1 MSTEHRI
8 SYADL
13 RAIENSLTNLDIR
26 LSENNKNILDI
37 RKDVQRINKDLTK
50 LQRDITEFISYQ
62 ANQNR
67 LGRAETRIVQIRQ
80 EIEKK
85 FGHYDFVRRTIRGV
99 LQANDMGVIREETIK
114 TATEEVMLSTPNYWL
129 APALVALSSWIC
141 NNQELANKAMLEAI
155 RLDNEKTSLLFTLIC
170 RRSGRKSASL
180 KWAYRYLAAQDEE
193 AIDRKTMIILDCFS
207 NGLLGTDS
215 ESRISSILNSWIARL
230 SEKPGFVDKQRQQW
244 VKALSGHLQQVDD
257 NTYAYLATYGPTWDV
272 LKNLLS
278 YAALHNTLFYYF
290 KDILEQPVDS
300 EGLVAELDIV
310 LQSLV
315 ENYDEEEKPLRKEE
329 RLEVLVKEQNGDESA
344 AKKLFKQEESTL
356 EEKIDFTKLLTNAVL
371 YPDLVNASIST
382 QKIALALSKG
392 WIIDAYRD
400 MVVNYRMTVPLQIEL
415 KIKDYTAQTSDGS
428 NESEVIKE
436 FLDYADRE
444 EAQELAV
451 LADPEGEQDIIRIFW
466 GLTGFGILIC
476 FVNLLIGIPVVLIFG
491 IWAFSK
497 QKARAERAEK
507 REELAREYVEFR
519 NNGTEVIRNFM
530 AEVVDYRD
538 EFLTRDQESETV
550 IDLVQAVTTSQY
562 IKHQPDE
569 VTRNIKM

>member
-13 RAIENSLTNLDIR
+13 SAIENSLRSLDIR
-26 LSENNKNILDI
+26 LDENNANISI
-37 RKDVQRINKDLTK
+37 IKKDVQKLNQDLIK
-50 LQRDITEFISYQ
+50 LHNDIAEFISYQ

-141 NNQELANKAMLEAI
+141 NNQELANKAMFEAI

-207 NGLLGTDS
+207 NGLLGADS

-257 NTYAYLATYGPTWDV
+257 NTYAYLATYSPTWDI

-278 YAALHNTLFYYF
+278 YAALNNTLFYYF

-315 ENYDEEEKPLRKEE
+315 ENFDEEEKPLRKEE
-329 RLEVLVKEQNGDESA
+329 RLEVLVKEQNGDEAA
-344 AKKLFKQEESTL
+344 AKTLFKQEESTL

-415 KIKDYTAQTSDGS
+415 KIKDYTAQTSDGA

-436 FLDYADRE
+436 FLVYADRE
-444 EAQELAV
+444 EARDLEA
-451 LADPEGEQDIIRIFW
+451 LADPEGEENRIKVFW
-466 GLTGFGILIC
+466 IVAGLGVLGC
-476 FVNLLIGIPVVLIFG
+476 FAKPFIGIPVVLIFG

-497 QKARAERAEK
+497 QKARAERAE
-507 REELAREYVEFR
+507 RRVELGREYVEFR

-569 VTRNIKM
+569 ITRNIKV

>member
-230 SEKPGFVDKQRQQW
+230 SEKSGFVDKQRQQW

-257 NTYAYLATYGPTWDV
+257 NTYAYLATYSPTWDV

-400 MVVNYRMTVPLQIEL
+400 MVVNYRMNVPLQIEL
-415 KIKDYTAQTSDGS
+415 KIKDYIAQTSDGA

-436 FLDYADRE
+436 FLAYADGE
-444 EAQELAV
+444 EAQELAA
-451 LADPEGEQDIIRIFW
+451 LADPEGEENKIKLFW
-466 GLTGFGILIC
+466 ILAGLGLLIC
-476 FVNLLIGIPVVLIFG
+476 FANLLIGIPVILIFG

-497 QKARAERAEK
+497 QKARAERAE
-507 REELAREYVEFR
+507 RRSELGREYVEFR
-519 NNGTEVIRNFM
+519 NNGTEIIRNFM

-569 VTRNIKM
+569 VTRNIKV

>member
-180 KWAYRYLAAQDEE
+180 KWAYRYLAAQDEA

-257 NTYAYLATYGPTWDV
+257 NTYAYLATYSPTWDV

-400 MVVNYRMTVPLQIEL
+400 MVVNYRMNVPLQIEL
-415 KIKDYTAQTSDGS
+415 KIKDYIAQTSDGA

-436 FLDYADRE
+436 FLAYADGE
-444 EAQELAV
+444 EAQELAA
-451 LADPEGEQDIIRIFW
+451 LADPEGEENKIKLFW
-466 GLTGFGILIC
+466 ILAGLGLLIC
-476 FVNLLIGIPVVLIFG
+476 FANLLIGIPVILIFG

-497 QKARAERAEK
+497 QKARAERAE
-507 REELAREYVEFR
+507 RRSELGREYVEFR
-519 NNGTEVIRNFM
+519 NNGTEIIRNFM

-569 VTRNIKM
+569 VTRNIKV

>member
-13 RAIENSLTNLDIR
+13 SAIENSLRSLDIR
-26 LSENNKNILDI
+26 LDENNANISI
-37 RKDVQRINKDLTK
+37 IKKDVQKLNQDLIK
-50 LQRDITEFISYQ
+50 LHNDIAEFISYQ

-207 NGLLGTDS
+207 NGLLGADS

-257 NTYAYLATYGPTWDV
+257 NTYAYLATYSPTWDI

-278 YAALHNTLFYYF
+278 YAALNNTLFYYF

-315 ENYDEEEKPLRKEE
+315 ENFDEEEKPLRKEE
-329 RLEVLVKEQNGDESA
+329 RLEVLVKEQNGDEAA
-344 AKKLFKQEESTL
+344 AKTLFKQEESTL

-415 KIKDYTAQTSDGS
+415 KIKDYTAQTSDGA

-436 FLDYADRE
+436 FLVYADRE
-444 EAQELAV
+444 EARDLEA
-451 LADPEGEQDIIRIFW
+451 LADPEGEENRIKVFW
-466 GLTGFGILIC
+466 IVAGLGVLGC
-476 FVNLLIGIPVVLIFG
+476 FANPFIGIPVVLIFG

-497 QKARAERAEK
+497 QKARAERAE
-507 REELAREYVEFR
+507 RRVELGREYVEFR

-569 VTRNIKM
+569 ITRNIKV

>member
-13 RAIENSLTNLDIR
+13 RAIENSLTNLDII

-141 NNQELANKAMLEAI
+141 NNQQLANKAMLEAI

-257 NTYAYLATYGPTWDV
+257 NTYAYLATYSPTWDV

>member
-129 APALVALSSWIC
+129 APGLVALSSWIC

-257 NTYAYLATYGPTWDV
+257 NTYAYLATYSPTWDV

-400 MVVNYRMTVPLQIEL
+400 MVVNYRMNVPLQIEL
-415 KIKDYTAQTSDGS
+415 KIKDYIAQTSDGA

-436 FLDYADRE
+436 FLAYADGE
-444 EAQELAV
+444 EAQELAA
-451 LADPEGEQDIIRIFW
+451 LADPEGEENKIKLFW
-466 GLTGFGILIC
+466 ILAGLGLLIC
-476 FVNLLIGIPVVLIFG
+476 FANLLIGIPVILIFG

-497 QKARAERAEK
+497 QKARAERAE
-507 REELAREYVEFR
+507 RRSELGREYVEFR
-519 NNGTEVIRNFM
+519 NNGTEIIRNFM

-569 VTRNIKM
+569 VTRNIKV

>member
-257 NTYAYLATYGPTWDV
+257 NTYAYLATYSPTWDV

-400 MVVNYRMTVPLQIEL
+400 MVVNYRMNVPLQIEL
-415 KIKDYTAQTSDGS
+415 KIKDYIAQTSDGA

-436 FLDYADRE
+436 FLAYADGE
-444 EAQELAV
+444 EARELAA
-451 LADPEGEQDIIRIFW
+451 LADPEGEENKIKLFW
-466 GLTGFGILIC
+466 ILAGLGLLIC
-476 FVNLLIGIPVVLIFG
+476 FANLLIGIPVILIFG

-497 QKARAERAEK
+497 QKARAERAE
-507 REELAREYVEFR
+507 RRSELGREYVEFR
-519 NNGTEVIRNFM
+519 NNGTEIIRNFM

-569 VTRNIKM
+569 VTRNIKV

>member
-13 RAIENSLTNLDIR
+13 RAIENSLRNLDIR
-26 LSENNKNILDI
+26 LDENNKNISHI
-37 RKDVQRINKDLTK
+37 RTDVQRINDDLTK

-257 NTYAYLATYGPTWDV
+257 NTYAYLATYSPTWDV

-400 MVVNYRMTVPLQIEL
+400 MVVNYRMNVPLQIEL
-415 KIKDYTAQTSDGS
+415 KIKDYIAQTSDGA

-436 FLDYADRE
+436 FLAYADGE
-444 EAQELAV
+444 EAQELAA
-451 LADPEGEQDIIRIFW
+451 LADPEGEENKIKLFW
-466 GLTGFGILIC
+466 ILAGLGLLIC
-476 FVNLLIGIPVVLIFG
+476 FANLLIGIPVILIFG

-497 QKARAERAEK
+497 QKARAERAE
-507 REELAREYVEFR
+507 RRSELGREYVEFR
-519 NNGTEVIRNFM
+519 NNGTEIIRNFM

-569 VTRNIKM
+569 VTRNIKV

>member
-257 NTYAYLATYGPTWDV
+257 NTYAYLATYSPTWDV

-290 KDILEQPVDS
+290 KDILEQSVDS

-400 MVVNYRMTVPLQIEL
+400 MVVNYRMNVPLQIEL
-415 KIKDYTAQTSDGS
+415 KIKDYIAQTSDGA

-436 FLDYADRE
+436 FLAYADGE
-444 EAQELAV
+444 EAQELAA
-451 LADPEGEQDIIRIFW
+451 LADPEGEENKIKLFW
-466 GLTGFGILIC
+466 ILAGLGLLIC
-476 FVNLLIGIPVVLIFG
+476 FANLLIGIPVILIFG

-497 QKARAERAEK
+497 QKARAERAE
-507 REELAREYVEFR
+507 RRSELGREYVEFR
-519 NNGTEVIRNFM
+519 NNGTEIIRNFM

-569 VTRNIKM
+569 VTRNIKV

>member
-1 MSTEHRI
+1 MSNDRVI

-13 RAIENSLTNLDIR
+13 SAIENSLRSLDIR
-26 LSENNKNILDI
+26 LDENNANISI
-37 RKDVQRINKDLTK
+37 IKKDVQKLNQDLIK
-50 LQRDITEFISYQ
+50 LHNDIAEFISYQ

-155 RLDNEKTSLLFTLIC
+155 RLDNEKTSLLFILIC

-257 NTYAYLATYGPTWDV
+257 NTYAYLATYSPTWDV
-272 LKNLLS
+272 LKKLLS

-290 KDILEQPVDS
+290 KGILEQPVDS

-315 ENYDEEEKPLRKEE
+315 ENFDEEEKPLRKEE
-329 RLEVLVKEQNGDESA
+329 RLEVLVKEQNGDEAA

-428 NESEVIKE
+428 NESEVIKK
-436 FLDYADRE
+436 FLAYADRE
-444 EAQELAV
+444 EAQDLAA
-451 LADPEGEQDIIRIFW
+451 LADPEGEENTIKLFW
-466 GLTGFGILIC
+466 IAAGAGLLVC
-476 FVNLLIGIPVVLIFG
+476 FANPLIGILLVLIFG
-491 IWAFSK
+491 IWAFRK

-569 VTRNIKM
+569 ITRNIKV

>member
-257 NTYAYLATYGPTWDV
+257 NTYAYLATYSPTWDV

-400 MVVNYRMTVPLQIEL
+400 MVVNYRMNVPLQIEL
-415 KIKDYTAQTSDGS
+415 KIKDYIAQTSDGA

-436 FLDYADRE
+436 FLAYADGE
-444 EAQELAV
+444 EARELAA
-451 LADPEGEQDIIRIFW
+451 LADPEGEENKIKLFW
-466 GLTGFGILIC
+466 ILAGLGLLIC
-476 FVNLLIGIPVVLIFG
+476 FANLLIGIPVILIFG

-497 QKARAERAEK
+497 QKARAERAE
-507 REELAREYVEFR
+507 RRSELGREYVEFR
-519 NNGTEVIRNFM
+519 SNGTEIIRNFM

-569 VTRNIKM
+569 VTRNIKV

>member
-141 NNQELANKAMLEAI
+141 NNQQLANKAMLEAI

-257 NTYAYLATYGPTWDV
+257 NTYAYLATYSPTWDV

>member
-257 NTYAYLATYGPTWDV
+257 NTYAYLATYSPTWDV

-400 MVVNYRMTVPLQIEL
+400 MVVNYRMNVPLQIEL
-415 KIKDYTAQTSDGS
+415 KIKDYIAQTSDGA

-436 FLDYADRE
+436 FLAYADGE
-444 EAQELAV
+444 EAQELAA
-451 LADPEGEQDIIRIFW
+451 LADPEGEENKIKLFW
-466 GLTGFGILIC
+466 ILAGLGLLIC
-476 FVNLLIGIPVVLIFG
+476 FANLLIGIPVILIFG

-497 QKARAERAEK
+497 QKARAERAE
-507 REELAREYVEFR
+507 RRSELGREYVEFR
-519 NNGTEVIRNFM
+519 NNGIEIIRNFM

-569 VTRNIKM
+569 VTRNIKV

>member
-257 NTYAYLATYGPTWDV
+257 NTYAYLATYSPTWDV

-400 MVVNYRMTVPLQIEL
+400 MVVNYRMNVPLQIEL
-415 KIKDYTAQTSDGS
+415 KIKDYIAQTSDGA

-436 FLDYADRE
+436 FLAYADGE
-444 EAQELAV
+444 EAQELAA
-451 LADPEGEQDIIRIFW
+451 LADPEGEENKIKLFW
-466 GLTGFGILIC
+466 ILAGLGLLIC
-476 FVNLLIGIPVVLIFG
+476 FANLLIGIPVILIFG

-497 QKARAERAEK
+497 QKARAERAE
-507 REELAREYVEFR
+507 RRSELGREYVEFR
-519 NNGTEVIRNFM
+519 NNGTEIIRNFM

-569 VTRNIKM
+569 VTRNIKV

>member
-85 FGHYDFVRRTIRGV
+85 FGHYVFVRRTIRGV

-257 NTYAYLATYGPTWDV
+257 NTYAYLATYSPTWDV

-400 MVVNYRMTVPLQIEL
+400 MVVNYRMNVPLQIEL
-415 KIKDYTAQTSDGS
+415 KIKDYIAQTSDGA

-436 FLDYADRE
+436 FLAYADGE
-444 EAQELAV
+444 EAQELAA
-451 LADPEGEQDIIRIFW
+451 LADPEGEENKIKLFW
-466 GLTGFGILIC
+466 ILAGLGLLIC
-476 FVNLLIGIPVVLIFG
+476 FANLLIGIPVILIFG

-497 QKARAERAEK
+497 QKARAERAE
-507 REELAREYVEFR
+507 RRSELGREYVEFR
-519 NNGTEVIRNFM
+519 NNGTEIIRNFM

-569 VTRNIKM
+569 VTRNIKV

>member
-257 NTYAYLATYGPTWDV
+257 NTYAYLATYSPTWDV

-400 MVVNYRMTVPLQIEL
+400 MVVNYRMNVPLQIEL
-415 KIKDYTAQTSDGS
+415 KIKDYIAQTSDGA

-436 FLDYADRE
+436 FLAYADGE
-444 EAQELAV
+444 EARELAA

-476 FVNLLIGIPVVLIFG
+476 FVSLLIGIPVVLIFG

-519 NNGTEVIRNFM
+519 NNGTEIIRNFM

-569 VTRNIKM
+569 VTRNIKV

>member
-1 MSTEHRI
+1 MSNDRVI

-13 RAIENSLTNLDIR
+13 SAIENSLRSLDIR
-26 LSENNKNILDI
+26 LDENNTNISILKKN
-37 RKDVQRINKDLTK
+37 VQKINQDLIK
-50 LQRDITEFISYQ
+50 LHNDITEFISYQ

-215 ESRISSILNSWIARL
+215 ESRISSILNGWIARL

-257 NTYAYLATYGPTWDV
+257 NTYAYLATYSPTWDI

-278 YAALHNTLFYYF
+278 YAALNNTLFYYF

-315 ENYDEEEKPLRKEE
+315 ENFDEEEKPLRKEE
-329 RLEVLVKEQNGDESA
+329 RLEVLVKEQNGDEAA

-400 MVVNYRMTVPLQIEL
+400 MVVNYRMNVPLQIEL
-415 KIKDYTAQTSDGS
+415 KIKDYTAQTSDGA

-436 FLDYADRE
+436 FLAYADRE
-444 EAQELAV
+444 EAQDLAA
-451 LADPEGEQDIIRIFW
+451 LADPEGEENKIKVFW
-466 GLTGFGILIC
+466 ILAGLGVLIC
-476 FVNLLIGIPVVLIFG
+476 FANLLIGIPIVLIFG

-497 QKARAERAEK
+497 QRARAERAEK
-507 REELAREYVEFR
+507 RAELGREYVEFR

-569 VTRNIKM
+569 VTRNIKV

>member
-1 MSTEHRI
+1 MSNDRVI
-8 SYADL
+8 SYANL
-13 RAIENSLTNLDIR
+13 QAIENSLRSLDIR
-26 LSENNKNILDI
+26 LDENNANISNI

-257 NTYAYLATYGPTWDV
+257 NTYTYLATYSPTWDV
-272 LKNLLS
+272 LRNLLS
-278 YAALHNTLFYYF
+278 YAALNNTLFHYF
-290 KDILEQPVDS
+290 KDILEQPVDT
-300 EGLVAELDIV
+300 EGIVAELDIV

-329 RLEVLVKEQNGDESA
+329 RLEVLVKEHNGDEA
-344 AKKLFKQEESTL
+344 TAKKFFKQEESTL

-371 YPDLVNASIST
+371 YPEQVNASIST

-400 MVVNYRMTVPLQIEL
+400 MVVKYRMNVPLQIEL
-415 KIKDYTAQTSDGS
+415 KIKDYIAQTSDGS

-436 FLDYADRE
+436 FLAYTDKE
-444 EAQELAV
+444 EARELEA
-451 LADPEGEQDIIRIFW
+451 LADPKGEEDKIKLFW
-466 GLTGFGILIC
+466 GLAGLGILFC
-476 FVNLLIGIPVVLIFG
+476 FVNLLVGIPMILIFG

-497 QKARAERAEK
+497 KSARAERAE
-507 REELAREYVEFR
+507 RRIALGQEYAEFR

-569 VTRNIKM
+569 VTRNIKV

>member
-257 NTYAYLATYGPTWDV
+257 NTYAYLATYSPTWDV

-400 MVVNYRMTVPLQIEL
+400 MVVNYRMNVPLQIEL
-415 KIKDYTAQTSDGS
+415 KIKDYIAQTSDGA

-436 FLDYADRE
+436 FLAYADGE
-444 EAQELAV
+444 EARELAA

-476 FVNLLIGIPVVLIFG
+476 FVSLLIGIPVILIFG

-519 NNGTEVIRNFM
+519 NNGTEIIRNFM

-569 VTRNIKM
+569 VTRNIKV

>member
-13 RAIENSLTNLDIR
+13 RAIDNSLTNLDIR

-257 NTYAYLATYGPTWDV
+257 NTYAYLATYSPTWDV

-400 MVVNYRMTVPLQIEL
+400 MVVNYRMNVPLQIEL
-415 KIKDYTAQTSDGS
+415 KIKDYIAQTSDGA

-436 FLDYADRE
+436 FLAYADGE
-444 EAQELAV
+444 EAQELAA
-451 LADPEGEQDIIRIFW
+451 LADPEGEENKIKLFW
-466 GLTGFGILIC
+466 ILAGLGLLIC
-476 FVNLLIGIPVVLIFG
+476 FANLLIGIPVILIFG

-497 QKARAERAEK
+497 QKARAERAE
-507 REELAREYVEFR
+507 RRSELGREYVEFR
-519 NNGTEVIRNFM
+519 NNGTEIIRNFM

-569 VTRNIKM
+569 VTRNIKV

>member
-257 NTYAYLATYGPTWDV
+257 NTYAYLATYSPTWDV

-315 ENYDEEEKPLRKEE
+315 ENYDEEEKSLRKEE

-400 MVVNYRMTVPLQIEL
+400 MVVNYRMNVPLQIEL
-415 KIKDYTAQTSDGS
+415 KIKDYIAQTSDGA

-436 FLDYADRE
+436 FLAYADGE
-444 EAQELAV
+444 EARELVA
-451 LADPEGEQDIIRIFW
+451 LADPEGEENKIKLFW
-466 GLTGFGILIC
+466 ILAGLGVLIC
-476 FVNLLIGIPVVLIFG
+476 FANLLIGIPVVLIFG

-497 QKARAERAEK
+497 QKARAERAE
-507 REELAREYVEFR
+507 RRSELGREYVEFR
-519 NNGTEVIRNFM
+519 NNGTEIIRNFM

-569 VTRNIKM
+569 ITRNIKV

>member
-257 NTYAYLATYGPTWDV
+257 NTYAYLATYSPTWDV

-329 RLEVLVKEQNGDESA
+329 RLEVLVKEQNGDESV

-400 MVVNYRMTVPLQIEL
+400 MVVNYRMNVPLQIEL
-415 KIKDYTAQTSDGS
+415 KIKDYIAQTSDGA

-436 FLDYADRE
+436 FLAYADGE
-444 EAQELAV
+444 EARELAA

-476 FVNLLIGIPVVLIFG
+476 FVSLLIGIPVVLIFG

-519 NNGTEVIRNFM
+519 NNGTEIIRNFM

-569 VTRNIKM
+569 VTRNIKV

>member
-13 RAIENSLTNLDIR
+13 SAIENSLRSLDIR
-26 LSENNKNILDI
+26 LDENNANISI
-37 RKDVQRINKDLTK
+37 IKKDVQKLNQDLIK
-50 LQRDITEFISYQ
+50 LHNDIAEFISYQ

-207 NGLLGTDS
+207 NGLRGADS

-257 NTYAYLATYGPTWDV
+257 NTYAYLATYSPTWDI

-278 YAALHNTLFYYF
+278 YAALNNTLFYYF

-315 ENYDEEEKPLRKEE
+315 ENFDEEEKPLRKEE
-329 RLEVLVKEQNGDESA
+329 RLEVLVKEQNGDEA
-344 AKKLFKQEESTL
+344 AARRLFKQEESTL

-415 KIKDYTAQTSDGS
+415 KIKDYTAQTSDGA

-436 FLDYADRE
+436 FLVYADRE
-444 EAQELAV
+444 EARDLEA
-451 LADPEGEQDIIRIFW
+451 LADPEGEENTIKVFW
-466 GLTGFGILIC
+466 IVAGLGVLGC
-476 FVNLLIGIPVVLIFG
+476 FANPFIGIPVVLIFG

-497 QKARAERAEK
+497 QKARAERAE
-507 REELAREYVEFR
+507 RRVELGREYVEFR

-569 VTRNIKM
+569 ITRNIKV

>member
-13 RAIENSLTNLDIR
+13 SAIENSLRSLDIR
-26 LSENNKNILDI
+26 LDENNANISI
-37 RKDVQRINKDLTK
+37 IKKDVQKLNQDLIK
-50 LQRDITEFISYQ
+50 LHNDIAEFISYQ

-207 NGLLGTDS
+207 NGLLGADS

-257 NTYAYLATYGPTWDV
+257 NTYAYLATYSPTWD
-272 LKNLLS
+272 
-278 YAALHNTLFYYF
+278 
-290 KDILEQPVDS
+290 I
-300 EGLVAELDIV
+300 
-310 LQSLV
+310 
-315 ENYDEEEKPLRKEE
+315 
-329 RLEVLVKEQNGDESA
+329 
-344 AKKLFKQEESTL
+344 
-356 EEKIDFTKLLTNAVL
+356 
-371 YPDLVNASIST
+371 
-382 QKIALALSKG
+382 
-392 WIIDAYRD
+392 
-400 MVVNYRMTVPLQIEL
+400 L
-415 KIKDYTAQTSDGS
+415 KIYYLMQ
-428 NESEVIKE
+428 
-436 FLDYADRE
+436 
-444 EAQELAV
+444 
-451 LADPEGEQDIIRIFW
+451 
-466 GLTGFGILIC
+466 
-476 FVNLLIGIPVVLIFG
+476 LLIIHCFIILRI
-491 IWAFSK
+491 
-497 QKARAERAEK
+497 
-507 REELAREYVEFR
+507 Y
-519 NNGTEVIRNFM
+519 
-530 AEVVDYRD
+530 
-538 EFLTRDQESETV
+538 
-550 IDLVQAVTTSQY
+550 
-562 IKHQPDE
+562 
-569 VTRNIKM
+569 